1 MRRIASTMITAALL
15 LGAPSV
21 FAASAGDPKDTPK
34 GLDVATSSIRTVKI
48 KPGVFRDRIRVT
60 TYDAFDLSNGKGS
73 FYWQIDSYGDGAA
86 DYVVSMFGDPNAV
99 PAAPVF
105 CLVRS
110 TNPTARTRRTCM
122 SPPPAPP
129 SCAGCRRR
137 TCGRR
142 RRSGGAPRAGCTG
155 PSTGPRTRAG
165 PRRSPA
171 PLRDPRGPASP
182 APDPYRVSFTTS
194 PPFITKG
201 TDSSTVMSRVGS
213 PATAI
218 ASAQRPAH
226 SVPTLSCQPTIS
238 AATAVAERIACIGVI
253 PNRT

>member
-15 LGAPSV
+15 PGAPSV

-86 DYVVSMFGDPNAV
+86 DYVVSMFGDPNAE

-110 TNPTARTRRTCM
+110 TNPDRPYKAYVHVAATSTSVVCGL
-122 SPPPAPP
+122 P
-129 SCAGCRRR
+129 SEDLRATKTIRWRLAGRLHGNVDR
-137 TCGRR
+137 
-142 RRSGGAPRAGCTG
+142 
-155 PSTGPRTRAG
+155 
-165 PRRSPA
+165 
-171 PLRDPRGPASP
+171 
-182 APDPYRVSFTTS
+182 APDTGWTT
-194 PPFITKG
+194 
-201 TDSSTVMSRVGS
+201 
-213 PATAI
+213 
-218 ASAQRPAH
+218 
-226 SVPTLSCQPTIS
+226 
-238 AATAVAERIACIGVI
+238 
-253 PNRT
+253 